1 MALLNSIIKAERP
14 KKEGN
19 SFGIV
24 MVHYSRLIPSESNN
38 YSVDN
43 IRELANMIKLS
54 GGVKQ
59 NLLARKKT
67 PEEYE
72 LIAGHRRRLAVKYLV
87 EEEGLEEFAMLP
99 VHVEKSGDIL
109 SEIDLILTNCGARE
123 RSDWEKMMEVTRLAE
138 LMKAMQT
145 GTEEE
150 QERFRQLFGRD
161 PGMTGGRELRKLIA
175 DTLGLSE
182 TKVANLNHINSSLA
196 PELKERFEGGEIG
209 ISVANEAAGL
219 PAEKQQELA
228 KKPEIRLA
236 DVKAEKKKAVSE
248 FDTEEQIP
256 GQTELLDIPEADPE
270 NAGGYCENGSGPE
283 KSAAEMAAEPLSAY
297 GTPKR
302 VYPPDSLISEAGCE
316 GGMHYCFDCAMDC
329 RIRQKDRYCRE
340 APLGNPFP
348 CEIVKGGFADL
359 PEGCQFVNHDLA
371 YHCAGSGEPNPCCK
385 DCQDPCEYICGRAM
399 KALDQET
406 KETLQAEKRTEPEEE
421 DEDELLC
428 DNCQNAS
435 ILTGNV
441 DLCAGCRDGR
451 NYKPLPTVAQ
461 EVSAPVATPQQK
473 EPSDMDL
480 LRSMLEKEKNT
491 LEEMLKVNE
500 ADPHPDL
507 KKMIRKKKLLV
518 GALAGMLYDLD
529 QPELPEKEDVAE
541 QPDLPVLKNNDQ
553 RKQFLEAFHEWPIW
567 FEVPEAAEVYYRYDL
582 EDGCSLVICE
592 YHYWVEWLER
602 YGDGPECTG
611 TREYMLTPGYHYL
624 NDCKSNRSE
633 MMEKLKEIQKGR

>member
-72 LIAGHRRRLAVKYLV
+72 LIAGHRRWLAVKYLV

-236 DVKAEKKKAVSE
+236 DVKAEKKKTVSE
-248 FDTEEQIP
+248 SDREEQIP
-256 GQTELLDIPEADPE
+256 GQTELLDIPEANLE
-270 NAGGYCENGSGPE
+270 NADDYCENGNESE
-283 KSAAEMAAEPLSAY
+283 EDAAEMAAEPLSAY

-302 VYPPDSLISEAGCE
+302 VYPPDSLIATEGCE
-316 GGMHYCFDCAMDC
+316 GGHDCFGCAMDC
-329 RIRQKDRYCRE
+329 RIRQEDRYCRE

-359 PEGCQFVNHDLA
+359 PEGCQFVDHTLA
-371 YHCAGSGEPNPCCK
+371 YHRAGDGEPSPCCK
-385 DCQDPCEYICGRAM
+385 DCQDLCEYICGRAM
-399 KALDQET
+399 RALNREAEIPEEDQEIAAIS
-406 KETLQAEKRTEPEEE
+406 QQEEM
-421 DEDELLC
+421 
-428 DNCQNAS
+428 
-435 ILTGNV
+435 
-441 DLCAGCRDGR
+441 
-451 NYKPLPTVAQ
+451 
-461 EVSAPVATPQQK
+461 
-473 EPSDMDL
+473 SDMDL

-491 LEEMLKVNE
+491 LEEMLKANE
-500 ADPHPDL
+500 ADPHPGL

-518 GALAGMLYDLD
+518 GALMLCDLD

-553 RKQFLEAFHEWPIW
+553 RKQFLETFHDWQIW

-592 YHYWVEWLER
+592 YHYWAEWLKQ
-602 YGDGPECTG
+602 YGDSPERTG

-624 NDCKSNRSE
+624 EDCKSNRTA
-633 MMEKLKEIQKGR
+633 MIEKLKEIQKGGKG

>member
-161 PGMTGGRELRKLIA
+161 PGTTGGRELRKLIA

-209 ISVANEAAGL
+209 VSVANEAAGL

-236 DVKAEKKKAVSE
+236 DVKAEKKKAVSDS
-248 FDTEEQIP
+248 DTEEQIP
-256 GQTELLDIPEADPE
+256 GQTELLDIPGVNPE
-270 NAGGYCENGSGPE
+270 NADGYCENGSEPE
-283 KSAAEMAAEPLSAY
+283 EDAAEMEEEPLSAY
-297 GTPKR
+297 ETPKR
-302 VYPPDSLISEAGCE
+302 VYPPDSLIAEAGCE
-316 GGMHYCFDCAMDC
+316 GGHDCFGCAMDC

-348 CEIVKGGFADL
+348 CEIVKGGFAEL

-385 DCQDPCEYICGRAM
+385 DCQDPCEYICDRAVR
-399 KALDQET
+399 KLDEA
-406 KETLQAEKRTEPEEE
+406 QAEDEE
-421 DEDELLC
+421 DEPQETENSDLELL
-428 DNCQNAS
+428 
-435 ILTGNV
+435 
-441 DLCAGCRDGR
+441 R
-451 NYKPLPTVAQ
+451 
-461 EVSAPVATPQQK
+461 E
-473 EPSDMDL
+473 
-480 LRSMLEKEKNT
+480 MLEKENNKLSKMREIGEVT
-491 LEEMLKVNE
+491 DPFIAML
-500 ADPHPDL
+500 D
-507 KKMIRKKKLLV
+507 KKQKLLV
-518 GALAGMLYDLD
+518 DALTALISSMERQTLSEEEERQE
-529 QPELPEKEDVAE
+529 QPELPA
-541 QPDLPVLKNNDQ
+541 LKNNDQ
-553 RKQFLEAFHEWPIW
+553 RKRFLETFREWPVW
-567 FEVPEAAEVYYRYDL
+567 FEVPQAAEVYYRYDL
-582 EDGCSLVICE
+582 PDGCSLVICE
-592 YHYWVEWLER
+592 YHYWASWKVK
-602 YGDGPECTG
+602 YGYGGEPECTG
-611 TREYMLTPGYHYL
+611 TREYLLTPEYHYL
-624 NDCKSNRSE
+624 EDCKISRTA
-633 MMEKLKEIQKGR
+633 MIEKLKEIQKGGKERECRD